1 MHRRSPESCSPTL
14 SRLSLFGAVTFIA
27 FAAHASRPRE
37 LTLRRVVLDLPGPPA
52 VIVAADLNRDGRQD
66 LLIVTAYT
74 RWGSISTDRVEEA
87 VEITEV
93 VPALFDTREARAFLA
108 EPSGRYRPAG
118 PPLALPTFVLS
129 AEAGPETHPVV
140 ALTDDGLS
148 EIRLVGSP
156 GQEFLRLEPLLD
168 EPSAFAGT
176 GAILTDLNV
185 LKDVDGDK
193 VLDAVIP
200 TPDGIAVHRGEN
212 GGFAAVAS
220 FRGRL
225 PGDDRSQTLG
235 RAVRD
240 VPIPRVEDADGDGR
254 ADLVVLGLDAS
265 PQWIA
270 IARGLGGGRFAPP
283 RTVRLGCLQRSANQP
298 AADAADGDAQPQD
311 SDRRVA
317 WAGDIDGD
325 GRIDVVTREDVDTG
339 KSDMKQAKRPM
350 MRYRLHH
357 LRPDLS
363 VDPKPYTQFDAEGWS
378 FSGGF
383 QDGVDL
389 QFIDLDGDRR
399 KDLVTIT
406 LDFSMFQALR
416 ALTEKKIGIGLE
428 FHVVAQQSDGSFRLV
443 PDQKLTE
450 KLKLDLNRLEISR
463 LGQFQGDFDGDGR
476 VDFVHLGRG
485 KEVTI
490 HRGQPGG
497 RYAEKPDLSIMLEE
511 EPEDVMLVRVRDFD
525 ADGRSDLAI
534 TRTLAPPEPGATAPA
549 RLELNLSGEPK

>member
-1 MHRRSPESCSPTL
+1 MYRRLPES
-14 SRLSLFGAVTFIA
+14 LSLAVLRVGLFGIVTFSGLA
-27 FAAHASRPRE
+27 MHAARPRE

-87 VEITEV
+87 IEITEV

-108 EPSGRYRPAG
+108 DASGGYRPAG

-148 EIRLVGSP
+148 EIRLVGTP
-156 GQEFLRLEPLLD
+156 GQESLTLEPLLD
-168 EPSAFAGT
+168 EPCAFAGT
-176 GAILTDLNV
+176 GAILTDLGV

-200 TPDGIAVHRGEN
+200 AKDGIAVHRGEN

-225 PGDDRSQTLG
+225 PGDDRFQTLG
-235 RAVRD
+235 RAERH
-240 VPIPRVEDADGDGR
+240 VPLPRVEDADGDGR
-254 ADLVVLGLDAS
+254 ADLVVLGLDGS
-265 PQWIA
+265 PQWMA
-270 IARGLGGGRFAPP
+270 IARGLGGGRFAPT
-283 RTVRLGCLQRSANQP
+283 RTIEFACLGR
-298 AADAADGDAQPQD
+298 AATQSTGEASTGDDSTQG

-317 WAGDIDGD
+317 WVGDIDGD
-325 GRIDVVTREDVDTG
+325 GRIDVVTREDVGTG

-357 LRPDLS
+357 LRQDLT
-363 VDPKPYTQFDAEGWS
+363 VDTKPYTQFEAEGWS

-399 KDLVTIT
+399 KDLVTVT

-416 ALTEKKIGIGLE
+416 ALTEKKIAIGLE
-428 FHVVAQQSDGSFRLV
+428 FHVVAQRPDGSFLLV
-443 PDQKLTE
+443 PNQTLNE
-450 KLKLDLNRLEISR
+450 KLRLDLNRLEISR

-485 KEVTI
+485 KTVTI

-497 RYAEKPDLSIMLEE
+497 HYAEQPDLSITLEA

-525 ADGRSDLAI
+525 GDRRSDLAI

-549 RLELNLSGEPK
+549 RLELNLSGAPK

>member
-1 MHRRSPESCSPTL
+1 MAM
-14 SRLSLFGAVTFIA
+14 SRLGLSAAMAFVAVA
-27 FAAHASRPRE
+27 SYAARPRE

-52 VIVAADLNRDGRQD
+52 LIVAADMNHDGRQD

-93 VPALFDTREARAFLA
+93 VPALFDTREARVFLA
-108 EPSGRYRPAG
+108 DGSGGYRPTG
-118 PPLALPTFVLS
+118 PPLSLPTTVLS

-148 EIRLVGSP
+148 EIRLAGSP
-156 GQEFLRLEPLLD
+156 GQEMLTLEPLLD
-168 EPSAFAGT
+168 EPCAFAGT
-176 GAILTDLNV
+176 GAILTDLDV

-200 TPDGIAVHRGEN
+200 AADGIAVHHGEN

-235 RAVRD
+235 GAARQ

-254 ADLVVLGLDAS
+254 ADLVVVLPDRV
-265 PQWIA
+265 A
-270 IARGLGGGRFAPP
+270 IARGLGDGRFAIPK
-283 RTVRLGCLQRSANQP
+283 TAVLSCLNRPENQS
-298 AADAADGDAQPQD
+298 DAPPQD

-317 WAGDIDGD
+317 WIGDIDGD
-325 GRIDVVTREDVDTG
+325 GRFDVVTRESIDTG
-339 KSDMKQAKRPM
+339 KSDMKQAKKPM
-350 MRYRLHH
+350 MRYRLYH
-357 LRPDLS
+357 LKPDLS
-363 VDPKPYTQFDAEGWS
+363 VDTKPYTQFDAEGWA

-399 KDLVTIT
+399 KDLVTVT

-428 FHVVAQQSDGSFRLV
+428 FHVVAQQPDGTFRLV
-443 PDQKLTE
+443 PDQKLSE

-485 KEVTI
+485 RDVTI

-497 RYAEKPDLSIMLEE
+497 RYAEKPDLAITLDQ

-525 ADGRSDLAI
+525 GDGRSDLAI

>member
-1 MHRRSPESCSPTL
+1 MHRRS
-14 SRLSLFGAVTFIA
+14 SRLLWPALPRLGLFGTVALLAVATH
-27 FAAHASRPRE
+27 AARPLE

-66 LLIVTAYT
+66 LLVVTAYT

-93 VPALFDTREARAFLA
+93 VPALFDTREARVFLA
-108 EPSGRYRPAG
+108 EASGGYRPAG
-118 PPLALPTFVLS
+118 PPLALPTTVLS

-148 EIRLVGSP
+148 EIRLIGSP
-156 GQEFLRLEPLLD
+156 GQESLTLEPLLD
-168 EPSAFAGT
+168 EPCAFAGT
-176 GAILTDLNV
+176 GAILTDLDV

-200 TPDGIAVHRGEN
+200 AKDGIAVHRGEN

-225 PGDDRSQTLG
+225 PGDDRFQTMG
-235 RAVRD
+235 RAERR
-240 VPIPRVEDADGDGR
+240 VPIPRVEDADGDGL

-270 IARGLGGGRFAPP
+270 IARGLGAGRFAAP
-283 RTVRLGCLQRSANQP
+283 RTVELVCLHRSATQP
-298 AADAADGDAQPQD
+298 AGTASKDDEPSQD

-339 KSDMKQAKRPM
+339 KSDMKQAKKPM

-357 LRPDLS
+357 LRSDLS
-363 VDPKPYTQFDAEGWS
+363 VDAQPYVTFQAEGWA

-383 QDGVDL
+383 RDGVDL

-399 KDLVTIT
+399 KDLVTVT
-406 LDFSMFQALR
+406 LDFSMFQVLR
-416 ALTEKKIGIGLE
+416 ALTEKKIGVGLE
-428 FHVVAQQSDGSFRLV
+428 FHVVSQQADGSFRLV
-443 PDQKLTE
+443 PDQKLSE
-450 KLKLDLNRLEISR
+450 KLHLDLNRLEISR

-485 KEVTI
+485 KSVTI
-490 HRGQPGG
+490 HRGQTGG
-497 RYAEKPDLSIMLEE
+497 RYAEKPDLAIELDE

-525 ADGRSDLAI
+525 GDGRSDLAI

-549 RLELNLSGEPK
+549 RLELDLSGEAK

>member
-1 MHRRSPESCSPTL
+1 LLLE
-14 SRLSLFGAVTFIA
+14 
-27 FAAHASRPRE
+27 AAGSHAARPRE

-52 VIVAADLNRDGRQD
+52 VIVAADLNHDGRRD

-74 RWGSISTDRVEEA
+74 HWGSISTDRVEEA
-87 VEITEV
+87 IEITEV

-108 EPSGRYRPAG
+108 EASGGYRPAG
-118 PPLALPTFVLS
+118 PPLSLPVSVLS
-129 AEAGPETHPVV
+129 AEAGPDVHPVV

-148 EIRLVGSP
+148 EIRLVGAQ
-156 GQEFLRLEPLLD
+156 GEETLTLEPLLA
-168 EPSAFAGT
+168 EPCAFAGT
-176 GAILTDLNV
+176 GAILADLDV
-185 LKDVDGDK
+185 IKDVDGDK

-200 TPDGIAVHRGEN
+200 ANNGIAVHRGEN
-212 GGFAAVAS
+212 GGFAAEAS

-225 PGDDRSQTLG
+225 PGDDRRQILA
-235 RAVRD
+235 RAERY

-254 ADLVVLGLDAS
+254 ADLVVLGLNDS

-270 IARGLGGGRFAPP
+270 IARGLGEGRFSPP
-283 RTVRLGCLQRSANQP
+283 RTVELGCLGRSVSQP
-298 AADAADGDAQPQD
+298 AGTPSAEGDGSQD

-325 GRIDVVTREDVDTG
+325 GRIDVVSRESVDTG
-339 KSDMKQAKRPM
+339 KSDMKQAKKPM
-350 MRYRLHH
+350 RRYRLHH
-357 LRPDLS
+357 LRSDLS
-363 VDPKPYTQFDAEGWS
+363 VDSQPFVTFEAEGWA

-383 QDGVDL
+383 RDGVDL
-389 QFIDLDGDRR
+389 QFVDLDGDRR
-399 KDLVTIT
+399 KDLVTVT

-428 FHVVAQQSDGSFRLV
+428 FHVVAQQANGSFRLV
-443 PDQKLTE
+443 PDQKLSE

-485 KEVTI
+485 KTVTI

-497 RYAEKPDLSIMLEE
+497 RYGEKPDLSITLDE

-525 ADGRSDLAI
+525 GDGRSDLAI

-549 RLELNLSGEPK
+549 RLELDLSGEAK

>member
-1 MHRRSPESCSPTL
+1 MHQPSDSLLTRILP
-14 SRLSLFGAVTFIA
+14 RLGLFGTVA
-27 FAAHASRPRE
+27 FLAITTHARPRE
-37 LTLRRVVLDLPGPPA
+37 LTLRRVVVDLPGPPA

-108 EPSGRYRPAG
+108 EASGGYRAAG
-118 PPLALPTFVLS
+118 APLSLPTFVLS
-129 AEAGPETHPVV
+129 AEAGPEMHPVV

-148 EIRLVGSP
+148 ELRLAGP
-156 GQEFLRLEPLLD
+156 KGQETLTLEPLLD

-176 GAILTDLNV
+176 GAILSDLDV

-200 TPDGIAVHRGEN
+200 TKDGIAVYRGEN

-225 PGDDRSQTLG
+225 PGDDRSQILG
-235 RAVRD
+235 RAERQ

-254 ADLVVLGLDAS
+254 ADLVVLGSGAS
-265 PQWIA
+265 GQWVA
-270 IARGLGGGRFAPP
+270 IARGLGEGRFSVP
-283 RTVRLGCLQRSANQP
+283 RVVELACLHRT
-298 AADAADGDAQPQD
+298 AALPSVTATKDDEASPG
-311 SDRRVA
+311 SDRWVA

-325 GRIDVVTREDVDTG
+325 GRIDLVTREDIDTG
-339 KSDMKQAKRPM
+339 KSDMKQAKKPM
-350 MRYRLHH
+350 IRYRLHH
-357 LRPDLS
+357 LKPDLS
-363 VDPKPYTQFDAEGWS
+363 IDTKPYTQFDAEGWS

-389 QFIDLDGDRR
+389 QFVDLDGDRR

-428 FHVVAQQSDGSFRLV
+428 FHVVAQQGDGSFRLV
-443 PDQKLTE
+443 PNQKLSE

-485 KEVTI
+485 KAVTI

-497 RYAEKPDLSIMLEE
+497 RYAEKPDLSITLED

-525 ADGRSDLAI
+525 ADGRSDLSV

>member
-1 MHRRSPESCSPTL
+1 M
-14 SRLSLFGAVTFIA
+14 
-27 FAAHASRPRE
+27 
-37 LTLRRVVLDLPGPPA
+37 LDLPGPPA
-52 VIVAADLNRDGRQD
+52 VIVAADLNHDGRQD

-87 VEITEV
+87 IEITEV

-108 EPSGRYRPAG
+108 EPSGGYRPAG
-118 PPLALPTFVLS
+118 PPLSLPPSVLS
-129 AEAGPETHPVV
+129 AEAGPEAHPVV

-148 EIRLVGSP
+148 EIRLIGDP
-156 GQEFLRLEPLLD
+156 GGESLTLEPLLD
-168 EPSAFAGT
+168 EPCAFAGS
-176 GAILTDLNV
+176 GAILADLDV

-193 VLDAVIP
+193 FVDAVIP
-200 TPDGIAVHRGEN
+200 AKDGIAVHRGEN
-212 GGFAAVAS
+212 GGFAAAAS
-220 FRGRL
+220 FRGLL
-225 PGDDRSQTLG
+225 PTDARFAHLG
-235 RAVRD
+235 GASRN

-254 ADLVVLGLDAS
+254 PDLVVFWLDNRGG
-265 PQWIA
+265 IA
-270 IARGLGGGRFAPP
+270 IARGLGGGRFAPL
-283 RTVRLGCLQRSANQP
+283 RTIELACLSGP
-298 AADAADGDAQPQD
+298 AAQSAAEATKGDAPPQD

-317 WAGDIDGD
+317 WAGDLDGD
-325 GRIDVVTREDVDTG
+325 GRIDVVTREDIDTG
-339 KSDMKQAKRPM
+339 KSDMKQAKRPL

-363 VDPKPYTQFDAEGWS
+363 VDGTPYAQFEAEGWA

-383 QDGVDL
+383 RDGVDL
-389 QFIDLDGDRR
+389 QFVDLDGDRR
-399 KDLVTIT
+399 KDLVTVT

-428 FHVVAQQSDGSFRLV
+428 FHVVAQQPDGSFRLV
-443 PDQKLTE
+443 RDQKLGE
-450 KLKLDLNRLEISR
+450 KLRLDLNRLEISR

-485 KEVTI
+485 KTVTI

-497 RYAEKPDLSIMLEE
+497 HYAEKPDVSITLDE

-525 ADGRSDLAI
+525 GDGRSDLAI

-549 RLELNLSGEPK
+549 RLELNLSGVAK

>member
-1 MHRRSPESCSPTL
+1 MHRRSAPFGTRVF
-14 SRLSLFGAVTFIA
+14 SRLGLFGTIA
-27 FAAHASRPRE
+27 FLALATHAARPRE

-108 EPSGRYRPAG
+108 EASGGYRPAG
-118 PPLALPTFVLS
+118 PPLGLPTFVLS

-148 EIRLVGSP
+148 EIRLAGSP
-156 GQEFLRLEPLLD
+156 GQESLTLETLLD
-168 EPSAFAGT
+168 EPCAFAGT
-176 GAILTDLNV
+176 GAILTDLDV

-200 TPDGIAVHRGEN
+200 TRDGIAVHRGEN

-235 RAVRD
+235 RAERQ

-254 ADLVVLGLDAS
+254 ADLVVDLPDGV
-265 PQWIA
+265 A
-270 IARGLGGGRFAPP
+270 IARGLGEGRFAPP
-283 RTVRLGCLQRSANQP
+283 QTVVLSCLKRPVPQP
-298 AADAADGDAQPQD
+298 TATSPTNDAPSQDA
-311 SDRRVA
+311 DRRVA
-317 WAGDIDGD
+317 WLGDIDGD

-339 KSDMKQAKRPM
+339 KSDMKQAKKPM

-363 VDPKPYTQFDAEGWS
+363 VDTKPYTQFDAEGWS

-416 ALTEKKIGIGLE
+416 ALTEKKIGIGLD
-428 FHVVAQQSDGSFRLV
+428 FHVVAQQKDGSFRLV
-443 PDQKLTE
+443 PDQQLSE

-476 VDFVHLGRG
+476 VDYVHLGRG

-497 RYAEKPDLSIMLEE
+497 RYAEKPDLAITLEQ